1 MEAKVVAAREQLL
14 KELEELH
21 KHAKG
26 QKSLYTPVRNSIES
40 VRAAFS
46 RLSDAMDDAASPLI
60 DAQLNIMDVPETPTP
75 LPSRSIP
82 EQHAMVRLTPETL
95 PSAASVE
102 PDEWKKAEGGRK
114 GRKRPDDTANK
125 RDKKK
130 MNLTQ
135 KEGAVGPDRREKRDR
150 GRRNLPPSLEKIVIS
165 STGMQKPGEKGG
177 KSYAEVLNE
186 LHSTVGTS
194 GGAAVAHSI
203 RRTAR
208 GELVVRLR
216 PEAAGAGAM
225 RNILRGAAGPSLQV
239 RHETAKETV
248 IIRDLYEGAE
258 GAENVINSLCR
269 VLGEEC
275 RGSVRVK
282 SLRPAFGGTF
292 TCTAEVPRS
301 SESSRMLKE
310 GRVRVGLVMCRVR
323 ERVEVRRCFRCLG
336 YGHLAAQCS
345 GEDRHDTCLRCW
357 KGGHKSSK
365 SEAPVRCGLC
375 EKAGAESSHWCGSAK
390 CSMFGAELRR
400 CRNQK

>member
-82 EQHAMVRLTPETL
+82 EQHALVRLTPETL

-165 STGMQKPGEKGG
+165 STGMQKPGE
-177 KSYAEVLNE
+177 
-186 LHSTVGTS
+186 
-194 GGAAVAHSI
+194 
-203 RRTAR
+203 
-208 GELVVRLR
+208 
-216 PEAAGAGAM
+216 
-225 RNILRGAAGPSLQV
+225 
-239 RHETAKETV
+239 
-248 IIRDLYEGAE
+248 
-258 GAENVINSLCR
+258 
-269 VLGEEC
+269 
-275 RGSVRVK
+275 
-282 SLRPAFGGTF
+282 
-292 TCTAEVPRS
+292 
-301 SESSRMLKE
+301 
-310 GRVRVGLVMCRVR
+310 
-323 ERVEVRRCFRCLG
+323 
-336 YGHLAAQCS
+336 
-345 GEDRHDTCLRCW
+345 
-357 KGGHKSSK
+357 
-365 SEAPVRCGLC
+365 
-375 EKAGAESSHWCGSAK
+375 
-390 CSMFGAELRR
+390 
-400 CRNQK
+400 